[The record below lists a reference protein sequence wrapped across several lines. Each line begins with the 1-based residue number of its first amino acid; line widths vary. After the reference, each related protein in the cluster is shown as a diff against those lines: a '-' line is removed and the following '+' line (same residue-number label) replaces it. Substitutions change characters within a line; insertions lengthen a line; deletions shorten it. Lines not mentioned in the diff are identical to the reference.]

1 MRNMTLKRIAEAV
14 KGVLHT
20 EGVSPTVNVNTTE
33 AAGVVIDSRKAEKND
48 IFIATRGERVDGHS
62 FIGQVFD
69 AGALGVICERAPENP
84 GGAYIVVEDSFQA
97 LKDLAEYYRGQL
109 DIRVVGITGSVGKTS
124 TKEFVAS
131 VLSKGFRVLK
141 TEGNFNNEI
150 GLPLTV
156 LRIREDC
163 EIAVLEMG
171 ISDFGEMH
179 RLSRIAKPDVCVITN
194 IGQCHLENLGTRD
207 GILRAKSEIFDFMQE
222 GGQICL
228 NGDDDKLVT
237 IREVRGSIPVFFGSG
252 DNSAVYADHY
262 ENRGLLGSRAQ
273 MHVSKV
279 LMKAAQETDFAVE
292 IPLPGEHMLYNALA
306 ATTVGALMGL
316 SAQQI
321 QAGIRDVEAVGGRSH
336 VIRTDRLTLIDDCY
350 NANPVSM
357 KAAID
362 LLYMTEVSGMAGEL
376 QAADATNKTEVSE
389 VAGEPQTVD
398 ATKNTEVTEL
408 SGELEGTNTSDTPQ
422 EFYKIVR
429 KVAILGD
436 MFELGADEAA
446 LHREVGAYAARKGID
461 VIVCVGTLCRNMYDG
476 VVSVGNP
483 SVKAYY
489 YESKEEL
496 SAKIGEIIRD
506 GDLVLVKA
514 SHGMHFE
521 EIIAKL
527 SL

>member
-1 MRNMTLKRIAEAV
+1 MRNMTMKKIAEAV
-14 KGVLHT
+14 NGVLYE
-20 EGVSPTVNVNTTE
+20 EGVTSAVDVDTTE
-33 AAGVVIDSRKAEKND
+33 ATGVVIDSRKIEKNN
-48 IFIATRGERVDGHS
+48 IFIATRGEHVDGHR
-62 FIGQVFD
+62 FISQVFD
-69 AGALGVICERAPENP
+69 AGAMGVICERAPENP

-97 LKDLAEYYRGQL
+97 LKDLAEYYRRQL

-163 EIAVLEMG
+163 EAAVLEMG

-179 RLSRIAKPDVCVITN
+179 RLSRIARPDVCLITN

-207 GILRAKSEIFDFMQE
+207 GILKAKTEIFDFMRE

-228 NGDDDKLVT
+228 NGDDDKLAT
-237 IREVRGSIPVFFGSG
+237 IREVRGSVPVFFGNG

-262 ENRGLLGSRAQ
+262 ENRGLMGSRARI
-273 MHVSKV
+273 HIRKG
-279 LMKAAQETDFAVE
+279 LMKDGDETGFAVE

-306 ATTVGALMGL
+306 ATTVGVLFGL
-316 SAQQI
+316 STGQI
-321 QAGIRDVEAVGGRSH
+321 QAGIHDVEAVGGRSH
-336 VIRTDRLTLIDDCY
+336 VIRTNRLTLIDDCY

-362 LLYMTEVSGMAGEL
+362 LLHMTDVSEMAGASDEPEKMDMTEMAGVP
-376 QAADATNKTEVSE
+376 D
-389 VAGEPQTVD
+389 VAGEQVRLH
-398 ATKNTEVTEL
+398 KNM
-408 SGELEGTNTSDTPQ
+408 
-422 EFYKIVR
+422 R

-436 MFELGADEAA
+436 MFELGKDEAA
-446 LHREVGAYAARKGID
+446 LHREVGIYAADKDID
-461 VIVCVGTLCRNMYDG
+461 VVICVGELCKHMYGG
-476 VVSVGNP
+476 VWSAGNP
-483 SVKAYY
+483 SVKSYY
-489 YESKEEL
+489 YENKEKLFAE
-496 SAKIGEIIRD
+496 IGGIIHE
-506 GDLVLVKA
+506 GDIVLVKA

-521 EIIAKL
+521 EIINKL
-527 SL
+527 SLL